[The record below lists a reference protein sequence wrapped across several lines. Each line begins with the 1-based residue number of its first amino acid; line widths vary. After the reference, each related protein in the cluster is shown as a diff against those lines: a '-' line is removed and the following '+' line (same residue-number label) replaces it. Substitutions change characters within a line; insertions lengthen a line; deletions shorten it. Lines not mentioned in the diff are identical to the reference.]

1 MDRLKEEHTSQ
12 KPNRRLK
19 SMPAKSKSQ
28 QNAFGVALAARRGD
42 IPPESL
48 EGSAKLL
55 FRDKTLTDNQ
65 LSDYAETK
73 TDLPQKR
80 QFGRTHKTFKRG

>member
-1 MDRLKEEHTSQ
+1 MSEEP
-12 KPNRRLK
+12 KV
-19 SMPAKSKSQ
+19 Q
-28 QNAFGVALAARRGD
+28 QSPFGIALAARRGD

-48 EGSAKLL
+48 NGSAKLL

-73 TDLPQKR
+73 KDLPQKR
-80 QFGRTHKTFKRG
+80 QFGRQYRTFKRG

>member
-1 MDRLKEEHTSQ
+1 
-12 KPNRRLK
+12 
-19 SMPAKSKSQ
+19 MPAESKPQ
-28 QNAFGVALAARRGD
+28 QSPFGIALAARRGD

-55 FRDKTLTDNQ
+55 FRDKTLTNEQ

-73 TDLPQKR
+73 TDLSQKK
-80 QFGRTHKTFKRG
+80 QFGQQHRTFKRG

>member
-1 MDRLKEEHTSQ
+1 
-12 KPNRRLK
+12 
-19 SMPAKSKSQ
+19 MPAEPKAQRSS
-28 QNAFGVALAARRGD
+28 FGMALAARRGD

-48 EGSAKLL
+48 NGSAKLL
-55 FRDKTLTDNQ
+55 FQDKTLTDNQ

-73 TDLPQKR
+73 TDLSPKR

>member
-1 MDRLKEEHTSQ
+1 MSEE
-12 KPNRRLK
+12 
-19 SMPAKSKSQ
+19 SKVQ
-28 QNAFGVALAARRGD
+28 QSAFGVALAARRGD

-48 EGSAKLL
+48 KGSAKML
-55 FRDKTLTDNQ
+55 FRDKTLTDEQ

-80 QFGRTHKTFKRG
+80 QFGQQHRTYKRG